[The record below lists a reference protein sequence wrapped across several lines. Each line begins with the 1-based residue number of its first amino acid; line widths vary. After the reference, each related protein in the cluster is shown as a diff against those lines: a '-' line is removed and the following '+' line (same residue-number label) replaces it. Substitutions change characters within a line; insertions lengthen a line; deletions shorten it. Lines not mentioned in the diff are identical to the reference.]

1 MQQTSHG
8 RDRRAP
14 AVPRTP
20 RSHKPSSS
28 VDWKR
33 WTVALIAYSNRWR
46 SSLVCSFQGV
56 HIRRALRLFT
66 FSASLAAYAALFI
79 EER

>member
-1 MQQTSHG
+1 M
-8 RDRRAP
+8 
-14 AVPRTP
+14 
-20 RSHKPSSS
+20 
-28 VDWKR
+28 
-33 WTVALIAYSNRWR
+33 
-46 SSLVCSFQGV
+46 CSFQGV